1 MKRLFTVVLCLT
13 LLTGCSSLELRNLG
27 KSGASA
33 GVAYVINPI
42 AGVATL
48 ATAMAYDEIIPDQ
61 PSVEQIET
69 KEQATAYIA
78 ESLFMNLL
86 YAGIAWMLI
95 TFIAVPFIHQ
105 RGYTKAKKKYSARL
119 NKDLVDQIK
128 DKIKNE

>member
-1 MKRLFTVVLCLT
+1 MKRLLTVVLCLT

-48 ATAMAYDEIIPDQ
+48 ATAMAYDELIPNQ
-61 PSVEQIET
+61 PSVETIKT
-69 KEQATAYIA
+69 KEQSAAYIA

-86 YAGIAWMLI
+86 YAGVAYLLI
-95 TFIAVPFIHQ
+95 TLIAVPFIHQ
-105 RGYTKAKKKYSARL
+105 RGYTKAKKKYKKVVFKQD
-119 NKDLVDQIK
+119 KDLDL
-128 DKIKNE
+128 

>member
-48 ATAMAYDEIIPDQ
+48 ATAMAYDELIPDQ
-61 PSVEQIET
+61 PSVETIKT
-69 KEQATAYIA
+69 KEQSAAYIA

-86 YAGIAWMLI
+86 YAGVAYLLI
-95 TFIAVPFIHQ
+95 TLIAVPFIHQ
-105 RGYTKAKKKYSARL
+105 RGYTKAKKKYKKVVFKQD
-119 NKDLVDQIK
+119 KDLDL
-128 DKIKNE
+128 

>member
-1 MKRLFTVVLCLT
+1 MKRLFTVVLCLN

-42 AGVATL
+42 AGVAVL

-105 RGYTKAKKKYSARL
+105 RGYTKAKKKYKKVVFKQD
-119 NKDLVDQIK
+119 KDLDL
-128 DKIKNE
+128 

>member
-13 LLTGCSSLELRNLG
+13 LLTGCSSLKLRNLG

>member
-1 MKRLFTVVLCLT
+1 MKRLLTVVLCLT

-33 GVAYVINPI
+33 GIAYVINPI